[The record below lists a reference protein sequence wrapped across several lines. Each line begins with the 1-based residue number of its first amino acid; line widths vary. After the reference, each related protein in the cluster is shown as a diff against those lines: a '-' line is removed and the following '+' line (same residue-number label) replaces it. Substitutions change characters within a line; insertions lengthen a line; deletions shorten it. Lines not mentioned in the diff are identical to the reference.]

1 MILTPKITSAH
12 NATKN
17 KISMNFALPVDLTTP
32 STTPTYSPAPTA
44 KFTHYIK
51 SATEIHRNNYASQPQ
66 LDITTMN
73 FTMPADI
80 TSSVRDNKPATYS
93 TPPATKLTRDM
104 KSPTEIQRNDYA
116 SQPQLDINAFK
127 MAQEL
132 APETTRY

>member
-1 MILTPKITSAH
+1 MDITKNILIISCTLMILTPKITSAH

-17 KISMNFALPVDLTTP
+17 KISMNFAL
-32 STTPTYSPAPTA
+32 
-44 KFTHYIK
+44 
-51 SATEIHRNNYASQPQ
+51 
-66 LDITTMN
+66 
-73 FTMPADI
+73 PADI